1 MLVCWFTGEVFEC
14 TFYVDTICLW
24 QNKHTK
30 GKLQSVVWCSSK
42 LKLCIVGVHY
52 DGLFNEAVAKIIH
65 LCVDIIYLSTYH
77 NFLGP
82 KTET

>member
-24 QNKHTK
+24 QNNQTK
-30 GKLQSVVWCSSK
+30 GKLQNVVWCSSK

-52 DGLFNEAVAKIIH
+52 DGLLNEAVEKIIH
-65 LCVDIIYLSTYH
+65 LCVDIISLSTYQH
-77 NFLGP
+77 FLAS
-82 KTET
+82 KAES